1 MKFYKIIKNNLFKKY
16 NITPTQYNKFQISNI
31 MRNGN
36 THLVSLFKEYL
47 FLNDY
52 SEFITFY
59 FTLYESRKILK
70 VILSIYQKTTYLFPN
85 YTQLHECKYIYN
97 KIYLKQK
104 LIDYLENME
113 KYEKMNM
120 KNSTKENSNV
130 LDSEIYNNLLVE
142 SSNRSNLR
150 KLFGINYDKSRNDS
164 INSLI
169 NLTRS
174 IEEANKKKI
183 NKIAKHNVDQ
193 NGVEDKVQDKKE
205 SKKIILYNKMGKL
218 VRKTTQRNAIKND
231 YRLKFINFHSFIMN
245 NSLMKSNIF
254 KLKTKPLNIS
264 KIKTIKTSTNHNI
277 SKNLKLIS
285 LRMKD
290 QDHSFFKNNLKK
302 SNNNSIISNFTKKN
316 PKLNVTSSKLQKI
329 KNLTLNTDK
338 SIKYKLKFQNLLQT
352 NKTSKYK
359 RINFHKTPISQSKSK
374 SSEYKKIYLSRANLE
389 TSKIKT
395 KFTNIFIKKKSR
407 NFHDI
412 CSNNKSNN
420 FTISTFIRTNS
431 PNEKIYDRIKNQLRK
446 KKLIKDKQ
454 RFSTVNEKKSRQ
466 SYILDST
473 KLIVAKLKAKKNIN
487 DSVRLSSFNNKR
499 NKNLG
504 KYLMTNTGSFHQY
517 LKEKYHIVPIN
528 IKHLKNIVI

>member
-85 YTQLHECKYIYN
+85 YTQLHEYKYIYN

-205 SKKIILYNKMGKL
+205 SKKIK
-218 VRKTTQRNAIKND
+218 
-231 YRLKFINFHSFIMN
+231 
-245 NSLMKSNIF
+245 
-254 KLKTKPLNIS
+254 
-264 KIKTIKTSTNHNI
+264 
-277 SKNLKLIS
+277 
-285 LRMKD
+285 
-290 QDHSFFKNNLKK
+290 
-302 SNNNSIISNFTKKN
+302 
-316 PKLNVTSSKLQKI
+316 
-329 KNLTLNTDK
+329 
-338 SIKYKLKFQNLLQT
+338 
-352 NKTSKYK
+352 
-359 RINFHKTPISQSKSK
+359 
-374 SSEYKKIYLSRANLE
+374 
-389 TSKIKT
+389 
-395 KFTNIFIKKKSR
+395 
-407 NFHDI
+407 
-412 CSNNKSNN
+412 
-420 FTISTFIRTNS
+420 
-431 PNEKIYDRIKNQLRK
+431 
-446 KKLIKDKQ
+446 
-454 RFSTVNEKKSRQ
+454 
-466 SYILDST
+466 
-473 KLIVAKLKAKKNIN
+473 
-487 DSVRLSSFNNKR
+487 
-499 NKNLG
+499 
-504 KYLMTNTGSFHQY
+504 
-517 LKEKYHIVPIN
+517 
-528 IKHLKNIVI
+528 